1 MPDDTVALLVDELM
15 PSHYAESFPRKERE
29 EHDQLIRTLSEQ
41 QPYEV
46 KVHPVSEKI
55 GEVCMISVDVP
66 GIFSLYCGLLGTTGF
81 NIRAGSVFTGIRPLE
96 PPAASPRRRYSLSR
110 QDRIRTRRLIIDRF
124 TGVLEEGK
132 DFSSWKQELEHK
144 LARTY
149 RTLIE
154 APSLEEGIARAREE
168 LALEVARYLHTHREL
183 LPPYMYPVLVVH
195 DETVQEYTRIRVA
208 SIDTPFFL
216 YALGTA
222 LHLNNVSVE
231 NVQIATVGTQV
242 EDIFDFVD
250 STRRPI
256 TDPHLLRRLKLSLM
270 LTKHFTYFIA
280 QAPDPSRALIRFE
293 HLLQEVLSR
302 QESAPELL
310 LSDPRL
316 LDELAVLLGTSDFL
330 WEEFVRL
337 HYDQLLPF
345 LKNRPEKGFSTPPEE
360 LGTALRTLLSQ
371 GTTLEEKKRLLNEW
385 KNRELYLIDL
395 DHLLMWEQD
404 FRMLSERLTLLAEV
418 VVQAAMELAWE
429 EMTNRY
435 GVPRTVAGME
445 AEWAVFGLGKLG
457 GAALGYASDLE
468 LLCVFSD
475 QGRTDGPE
483 AIDNAEFFERLF
495 RQGTSLIEAKKEGIF
510 QVDLRLRPHGDAG
523 PLACSLESFVRY
535 YGKGGGAHSAE
546 RLALVRMRRVA
557 GSTVL
562 GDRVERLRDEL
573 VYEARSIDM
582 EEIRSLRAKQIAH
595 KTRPGTYNVKFSP
608 GGLVDIEYAV
618 QILQIRYGAEIPEV
632 RTPRIHVALEVLH
645 RRGILKAEEADHIV
659 EAYYFLR
666 KVINGL
672 RMLRGN
678 ALDLE
683 LPERGSLEYEHL
695 ARRIGYRMKDQ
706 ISAADQLRYDIEA
719 HTAYVRT
726 FVERHLGDEALPP
739 TPSASIADLVLGAHL
754 APPRVE
760 GILSRAHLA
769 DSGRAL
775 RNIHTLTSEH
785 PTHAAYA
792 LLVAW
797 DVLRALPDPD
807 MALNNWE
814 RFYTTL
820 PSETSEGLSRK
831 SHFTQIL
838 SQPGRIDILLKT
850 FSASQY
856 LADTLIGS
864 PHLFEWLTDPKTIH
878 TTLSADTLLPDLQG
892 RAPLSLE
899 EEDFSEALRRF
910 KQRHLLRIG
919 IRDICFHYPLE
930 TITRELSLLAEAI
943 LTHTLAYAL
952 SRTAPSLEGRSPLAL
967 LAFGKLGGGELNYSS
982 DIDLLPLVHPG
993 EEAHREP
1000 LAEALRLFTRI
1011 LTVHTST
1018 GFLYRVD
1025 YRLRPF
1031 GEKGL
1036 LIHDSMMLRSYYE
1049 EDASPWEYQAALKL
1063 RGVAGDERLSEEFLS
1078 WLKEHVRSRIRWDE
1092 VREWNLRLRHSALQQ
1107 YGRGLK
1113 KGINIKQHEGG
1124 LRDIEFGV
1132 QALQLKHLPDAPDLW
1147 CGNTLTALDLLVR
1160 HGILGEEEGR
1170 TLSQNYRTLRA
1181 LEHVLQL
1188 MENRQTHTLPSSG
1201 ILPIVKRLDPS
1212 LDEER
1217 FKTML
1222 DEIMHYNRDFFRR
1235 TLETTA

>member
-1 MPDDTVALLVDELM
+1 MEERISLTIDELM
-15 PSHYAESFPRKERE
+15 PPRYKESFTRKDRE
-29 EHDQLIRTLSEQ
+29 DHQKALEVLSEKR
-41 QPYEV
+41 PYV
-46 KVHPVSEKI
+46 LRLYPVSERI
-55 GEVCMISVDVP
+55 GEVCIISVDIP
-66 GIFSLYCGLLGTTGF
+66 GIFSLYSGILGTTGF
-81 NIRAGSVFTGIRPLE
+81 NIRAGSVFTGTRPME
-96 PPAASPRRRYSLSR
+96 SPPPLRRKGYAIHRR
-110 QDRIRTRRLIIDRF
+110 DRIRSRRLIIDRF

-132 DFSSWKQELEHK
+132 DFSSWKAEFETRLSR
-144 LARTY
+144 AY
-149 RTLIE
+149 RFIME
-154 APSLEEGIARAREE
+154 ASTLEEGLERAREE
-168 LALEVARYLHTHREL
+168 LALEVARYLHTHREI

-195 DETVQEYTRIRVA
+195 DLSIEEYTRIRVA

-222 LHLNNVSVE
+222 LHLNRASVE
-231 NVQIATVGTQV
+231 NVQIATLGNQV
-242 EDIFDFVD
+242 EDTFDFVD
-250 STRRPI
+250 VSGHPI
-256 TDPHLLRRLKLSLM
+256 TDPDALNRLKLSLM

-280 QAPDPSRALIRFE
+280 GAPDPSRALKRFE
-293 HLLQEVLSR
+293 HLLGEVLSR
-302 QESAPELL
+302 QEDAPDELL
-310 LSDPRL
+310 ADPHL
-316 LDELAVLLGTSDFL
+316 LDELAVVLGASDFL

-337 HYDQLLPF
+337 QYDQILPLLKAPST
-345 LKNRPEKGFSTPPEE
+345 KGFSTPPEDLE
-360 LGTALRTLLSQ
+360 RSLGEALARAH
-371 GTTLEEKKRLLNEW
+371 TLEEKRQILNDW

-395 DHLLMWEQD
+395 DHLLVWNQD
-404 FRMLSERLTLLAEV
+404 FRMLSERLTILAEV
-418 VVQAAMELAWE
+418 VVGKAMEIAWE
-429 EMTNRY
+429 ELTRRH
-435 GVPRTVAGME
+435 GLPRTVAGME

-483 AIDNAEFFERLF
+483 AIGNAEFFERFF

-557 GSTVL
+557 GSPVL

-754 APPRVE
+754 APSRVE
-760 GILSRAHLA
+760 AILSRAHLA

-807 MALNNWE
+807 MALNNWD

-820 PSETSEGLSRK
+820 PSETSEGLSRQ

-864 PHLFEWLTDPKTIH
+864 PQLFEWLTDPKTVH
-878 TTLSADTLLPDLQG
+878 TTLSADSLLSDLHG

-910 KQRHLLRIG
+910 KQQHLLRIG
-919 IRDICFHYPLE
+919 VRDICFHYPLE
-930 TITRELSLLAEAI
+930 TITRELSLLAESI
-943 LTHTLAYAL
+943 LTHTLSYAL
-952 SRTAPSLEGRSPLAL
+952 SRTAPSLEGRSPLAF

-982 DIDLLPLVHPG
+982 DLDLLPVAPPEAH
-993 EEAHREP
+993 AHREA
-1000 LAEALRLFTRI
+1000 LNEALILFTRI
-1011 LTVHTST
+1011 ITAHTDR

-1036 LIHDSMMLRSYYE
+1036 LLYDTEMLKTYYRE
-1049 EDASPWEYQAALKL
+1049 SASPWEYQAALKL
-1063 RGVAGDERLSEEFLS
+1063 RGVAGDERLSEEFVS
-1078 WLKEHVRSRIRWDE
+1078 WVKAYVQSRIRWDE
-1092 VREWNLRLRHSALQQ
+1092 VKEWNLRLRHSALQQ

-1132 QALQLKHLPDAPDLW
+1132 QALQLKHLPDSPELW

-1160 HGILGEEEGR
+1160 HGILDEEEGR
-1170 TLSQNYRTLRA
+1170 TLSRNYRTLRA